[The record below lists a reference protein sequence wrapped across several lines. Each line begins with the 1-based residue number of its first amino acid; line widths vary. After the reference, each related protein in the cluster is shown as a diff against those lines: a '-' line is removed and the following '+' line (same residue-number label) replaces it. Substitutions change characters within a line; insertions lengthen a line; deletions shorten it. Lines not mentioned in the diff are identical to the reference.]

1 MTEEQPMPPKA
12 EFSFFCYS
20 LASQAMSLLGLAP
33 NPVTGKTEKNL
44 EQAKYTIDI
53 LEMLKA
59 KTEGNL
65 DDEETKVLMSLLF
78 DLRMRYVEESR
89 KGSGPAGSEA

>member
-1 MTEEQPMPPKA
+1 MTEDPPKA

-33 NPVTGKTEKNL
+33 NPVTGETEKNL
-44 EQAKYTIDI
+44 DQAKYTIDI
-53 LEMLKA
+53 LEMLRE

-65 DDEETKVLMSLLF
+65 SDEETKVLMSLLF

-89 KGSGPAGSEA
+89 KGGGSADSGA

>member
-1 MTEEQPMPPKA
+1 MGGDRGDDQEGR
-12 EFSFFCYS
+12 FSLFCYS
-20 LASQAMSLLGLAP
+20 LASQAMAALGLAP
-33 NPVTGKTEKNL
+33 NPLTGETERNL
-44 EQAKYTIDI
+44 DQAKQTIDV

-65 DDEETKVLMSLLF
+65 TEEEARILMSLLF

-89 KGSGPAGSEA
+89 KR